1 MAGYMRKLQGHV
13 YDGAHIAAEELTNG
27 LFVEINAEGKVAK
40 TAAAKDTVL
49 RVAEQTEL
57 WGMPAIVA
65 DVVSVGADEVFFVE
79 NEWEIYR
86 DKDYNTA
93 EYAVPAGHYVKMHRP
108 LPGEQLIFT
117 VTEELYA
124 TLTEG
129 KKIKPAADGTVVAA
143 A

>member
-13 YDGAHIAAEELTNG
+13 YDGSHIAAEELTNG
-27 LFVEINAEGKVAK
+27 LFVEITENGVAK
-40 TAAAKDTVL
+40 TTAAKDTVM

-65 DVVSVGADEVFFVE
+65 DVISVGADEVFFVE
-79 NEWEIYR
+79 NEWEIYG
-86 DKDYNTA
+86 DKDYDTA
-93 EYAVPAGHYVKMHRP
+93 KYAVGKDHYVKMHRP

-117 VTEELYA
+117 VAEDLYA

-129 KKIKPAADGTVVAA
+129 TKITPAADGTVAA

>member
-13 YDGAHIAAEELTNG
+13 YDGAHVAAEELTNG
-27 LFVEINAEGKVAK
+27 LFVEITEAGVAK
-40 TAAAKDTVL
+40 TTAAKDTVL

-65 DVVSVGADEVFFVE
+65 EVVSVGADEVFFVE

-86 DKDYNTA
+86 DKDYDTA
-93 EYAVPAGHYVKMHRP
+93 NYAVPAGHYVKMHRP

-117 VTEELYA
+117 VSEDLYA

-129 KKIKPAADGTVVAA
+129 TKIKPAANGTVATA
-143 A
+143 